1 MRDGGWFV
9 FGEYA
14 DGQHVDIADGENL
27 TLLAHVPRV
36 LAEELIEKHNQATE
50 RLRGAL
56 RNVLLLTLR
65 DRNAWKPENAE
76 ALIRFCREAGIE
88 PRVLR

>member
-1 MRDGGWFV
+1 MRDDGWFV

-27 TLLAHVPRV
+27 TLLAHVPRA
-36 LAEELIEKHNQATE
+36 LAEEVIEKHNQATE
-50 RLRGAL
+50 RLRGGL

-65 DRNAWKPENAE
+65 DRPENAE
-76 ALIRFCREAGIE
+76 ALIRFCREAGVH
-88 PRVLR
+88 PQVLR